1 MKMIGQFN
9 YKIQFNLEERKKDF
23 EKAMKNCTNKI
34 PVIIERG
41 YNSTLKQIKKT
52 KYLLPSDLK
61 IGELMRLIHNKLEL
75 NYKTAIFLLV
85 ASKFAITGSE
95 LLSEIY
101 KKYKDKDDKFLYISY
116 IEQQTFG

>member
-1 MKMIGQFN
+1 MKVIGQFN

-34 PVIIERG
+34 QVIIERG

-116 IEQQTFG
+116 VEQQTFG